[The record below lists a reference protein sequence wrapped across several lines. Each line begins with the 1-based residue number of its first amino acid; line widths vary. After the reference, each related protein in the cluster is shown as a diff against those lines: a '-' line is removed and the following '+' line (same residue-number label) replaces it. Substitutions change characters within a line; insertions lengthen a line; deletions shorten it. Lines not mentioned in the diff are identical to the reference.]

1 MNELIVRMSESGTTT
16 AVITFDIDH
25 FKRVNDRYGHPTGD
39 NVLRELAGRALRNVR
54 SVDLVGRLGGEE
66 FVVVMPETSLPDA
79 LVAAERLRGVMADQP
94 FTMAPTGERA
104 PVTISIG
111 VAIIAPGDDTLKALL
126 KRADDALYTAK
137 NAGRN
142 GVVSAPMRHP

>member
-1 MNELIVRMSESGTTT
+1 MSESGTTT

-25 FKRVNDRYGHPTGD
+25 FKRVNDRYGHATGD
-39 NVLRELAGRALRNVR
+39 NVLREVAGRALRNVR

-66 FVVVMPETSLPDA
+66 FVVVMPETSLSEA
-79 LVAAERLRGVMADQP
+79 VIAAERLRGEMADQP
-94 FTMAPTGERA
+94 FTVAPTGER
-104 PVTISIG
+104 VTITISIG

-126 KRADDALYTAK
+126 KRVDDALYTAK

-142 GVVSAPMRHP
+142 CVVSAPMHHP